1 MNDCRLKIFEYKL
14 VRADVISS
22 NYMSDAGISF
32 KVTLAVQPVPI
43 DNLKECLQLEFFD
56 GNKTGF
62 AL

>member
-1 MNDCRLKIFEYKL
+1 
-14 VRADVISS
+14 
-22 NYMSDAGISF
+22 MSDAGISF